1 MIQFAPRRY
10 HGANSQAGNTTR
22 LDIQALLTITIM
34 TKQLQSSA
42 PTFIST
48 LTINFG
54 TKRHTNEN
62 LVWSSQTSTRRS
74 SANVEPET
82 NHHYGAL
89 HDVGT
94 GAQYNHHGGSGT
106 ENKHPAVH
114 TKTEIKCEHSQ
125 GTGIEYEHLEEMGT
139 EFNHPDETGT
149 EYEHQEETGIECEH
163 PEETGTEYEHPEE
176 TGTQYEHQQETGTEY
191 VHQEETCSEHEHPEE
206 TGTKCEHQEET
217 GTEYEHPEKTG
228 TQYEHQQE
236 TGSEHEY
243 PETGTQKQQEGTAIV
258 NLVDDGIEYS
268 QPEDIGTDRH
278 RLNEWLRR
286 LNKNSE
292 YTDETPSKEFNT
304 FCKGSLS
311 DESLERNASLPELIS
326 EHYQSPT
333 TIYDIKYGEIDWY
346 LDLLLRIQALEMR
359 QGALNSHFVVMLR
372 LAAQTRAELL
382 QSFALVVGAASS
394 GCCTWSP
401 KTGTE
406 YEHPEKTGTQYEHQQ
421 ETGSEHEYP
430 ETGTQKQQE
439 GTAIV
444 SLMDDGIE
452 YSQPEDIGTDR
463 HRLNEWLRR
472 LNKNSEYTDETPS
485 KEFNTFCKGSP
496 SDESLERNAS
506 LPELISE
513 HYQSPTTIYDIKY
526 GEIDWY
532 LDLLLRIQAL
542 EMRQGA
548 LNSHFVVMLRLAAQT
563 RAELILGRVTCAWL
577 CCVTVLVGVTVSYSG
592 EALRSEY
599 ESWPIDSQ
607 LPPG

>member
-1 MIQFAPRRY
+1 
-10 HGANSQAGNTTR
+10 
-22 LDIQALLTITIM
+22 M

-82 NHHYGAL
+82 NHHYGVL

-125 GTGIEYEHLEEMGT
+125 GTGIEYEHLEETGT
-139 EFNHPDETGT
+139 EYSHPEEPVTEDEHPEETGTEYKHPDETGT

-163 PEETGTEYEHPEE
+163 PEETGTEYEHPEETGTQYEHQQETETEYVHQEDTGTEYEHPEE

-206 TGTKCEHQEET
+206 TGTKCEHQEE
-217 GTEYEHPEKTG
+217 
-228 TQYEHQQE
+228 
-236 TGSEHEY
+236 
-243 PETGTQKQQEGTAIV
+243 
-258 NLVDDGIEYS
+258 
-268 QPEDIGTDRH
+268 
-278 RLNEWLRR
+278 
-286 LNKNSE
+286 
-292 YTDETPSKEFNT
+292 
-304 FCKGSLS
+304 
-311 DESLERNASLPELIS
+311 
-326 EHYQSPT
+326 
-333 TIYDIKYGEIDWY
+333 
-346 LDLLLRIQALEMR
+346 
-359 QGALNSHFVVMLR
+359 
-372 LAAQTRAELL
+372 
-382 QSFALVVGAASS
+382 
-394 GCCTWSP
+394 
-401 KTGTE
+401 TGTE

-563 RAELILGRVTCAWL
+563 RAELVT
-577 CCVTVLVGVTVSYSG
+577 T
-592 EALRSEY
+592 Y
-599 ESWPIDSQ
+599 ESFLAKLDKSTLYVKWKN
-607 LPPG
+607 G